1 MTNECSQF
9 IDSLIAMREER
20 GMTQQQLAKAS
31 NIAQPS
37 IARLESKRTSP
48 TLETIVKITNALD
61 CKIEIISN

>member
-9 IDSLIAMREER
+9 IDRLIAMREER